1 MDATGRRILQELQRN
16 GRISLAE
23 LGRRVALSPPA
34 VADRVRRLEQ
44 AGVITGYSAR
54 IDPTRLGLGVL
65 AFIGL
70 APAGVDTGTFARRAR
85 SAIDLPEVLECH
97 HVTGEDCY
105 LLKVAVRDVLHLE
118 ALVERL
124 SDLGQTTTAI
134 VLSSPLSARPV
145 LPIDTEALQPE
156 HA

>member
-23 LGRRVALSPPA
+23 LGR
-34 VADRVRRLEQ
+34 ADRVRRLEQ